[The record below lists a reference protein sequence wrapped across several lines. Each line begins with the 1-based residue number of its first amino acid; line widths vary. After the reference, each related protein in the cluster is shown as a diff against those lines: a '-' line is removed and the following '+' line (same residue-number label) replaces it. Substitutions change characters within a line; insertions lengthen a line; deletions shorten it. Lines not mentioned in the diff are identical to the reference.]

1 VYETSLLSLQISY
14 LCLAEFDATLQR
26 LANADVQIDS
36 LKQQLDDALGA
47 EDMLVQ
53 LTERNLLLGEVRH
66 LWAFLDHLNVL
77 SENRGDES
85 HNRGS

>member
-1 VYETSLLSLQISY
+1 MV
-14 LCLAEFDATLQR
+14 LAEFDATLQK

-53 LTERNLLLGEVRH
+53 LTERNLLLGEVYTGS
-66 LWAFLDHLNVL
+66 L
-77 SENRGDES
+77 SSSLS
-85 HNRGS
+85 HTFPRKSRK